1 MLIFHW
7 CGAQPD
13 LHNIISPNYIR
24 TLRGK
29 LTPPTSHRFTLSV
42 LDSHRD
48 PPHIALQLKAVPG
61 WLGPLQRGPEVMRN
75 DVIMFHPVVQRFRF
89 KDRHHVARTRQVS
102 VGRWIGITQLPEVFA
117 RFYHLERSR
126 INRQINPRCYL
137 LLTDSNL
144 HLSNECLTFAVYNHP
159 SASR

>member
-1 MLIFHW
+1 MSLQLI
-7 CGAQPD
+7 
-13 LHNIISPNYIR
+13 LRNIISTYYIR
-24 TLRGK
+24 TIRGK

-89 KDRHHVARTRQVS
+89 KDRHRVARIRQDS
-102 VGRWIGITQLPEVFA
+102 VGRQNGITHSTESFREVILSPWGNSPLFMIPD
-117 RFYHLERSR
+117 LTDR
-126 INRQINPRCYL
+126 INLIRL
-137 LLTDSNL
+137 LLATNRL
-144 HLSNECLTFAVYNHP
+144 QPPLI
-159 SASR
+159 